1 MKLNKKSINSIFHSV
16 GESQNSYAAHA
27 KRGHRAGASD
37 ECATPLFFEPG
48 RQTQPKGNFSLEIC
62 QERFWDFKSWG
73 TFKGKLSNNFW
84 WNCNNSPWGNC
95 NNHGSMVLLLLDI
108 TLEVASSPFKS
119 HYLVSHCCSNFLILK
134 FGSSVTLVLLRYLS
148 VSVWRNKTGR

>member
-1 MKLNKKSINSIFHSV
+1 MLGRAKIAMPRMQSV
-16 GESQNSYAAHA
+16 GIVQERVMNVLRHF
-27 KRGHRAGASD
+27 
-37 ECATPLFFEPG
+37 FFEPG

-108 TLEVASSPFKS
+108 TREVASSPFKS